1 MFPIFLISK
10 IVLLFSIKYLF
21 IIAFLF
27 SNRSFS
33 DDINGKNITLKCN
46 EITGTNRNDIFKIN
60 TPNFKW
66 YYKGKWY
73 ELANSKS
80 GVAKDWNVNFSK
92 NIITL
97 YNYKTKW
104 YRFIDLDK
112 MTASMKFPTGE
123 EYIYNCIYINM
134 E

>member
-1 MFPIFLISK
+1 MFPIFLLSK
-10 IVLLFSIKYLF
+10 IVILFSIIYLF
-21 IIAFLF
+21 IFALLF
-27 SNRSFS
+27 SNRSLS

-46 EITGTNRNDIFKIN
+46 EITGTNRNDIFKIKN
-60 TPNFKW
+60 PNFKW

-80 GVAKDWNVNFSK
+80 GVAKDWNVKFTK

-104 YRFIDLDK
+104 YRLIDLDK
-112 MTASMKFPTGE
+112 MTALMKFPTGE
-123 EYIYNCIYINM
+123 KYIYNCIYINM